1 MNKETINRIKRISS
15 DNHIPYIRDNTIEFI
30 CDYIKNNKYCSYLEI
45 GSAYGYSACCIAN
58 LNEIKIVD
66 SIEKNEDNYKLCI
79 NNIKDEKI
87 NFINYDAF
95 EFNPDKKYDV
105 ILIDGPKS
113 RQETLVEKYMKFLN
127 PDGVI
132 FIDNLYLKKFDNRE
146 SLTKD
151 QTKLIEKVKKFHEW
165 LINNKNFK
173 FEEIKMDDGLGIIK
187 LNQ

>member
-1 MNKETINRIKRISS
+1 
-15 DNHIPYIRDNTIEFI
+15 
-30 CDYIKNNKYCSYLEI
+30 
-45 GSAYGYSACCIAN
+45 
-58 LNEIKIVD
+58 
-66 SIEKNEDNYKLCI
+66 
-79 NNIKDEKI
+79 
-87 NFINYDAF
+87 
-95 EFNPDKKYDV
+95 
-105 ILIDGPKS
+105 
-113 RQETLVEKYMKFLN
+113 MKFLN